1 MVFEKDDSCFVSFVI
16 LFVLGSKWEIIVPV
30 AVTQK
35 KQQVVR
41 SLQALQF
48 TEKGAT
54 PIEKD
59 KYLLF
64 LIYNIKCM

>member
-1 MVFEKDDSCFVSFVI
+1 MVFEKDDSYFVSFVI

-48 TEKGAT
+48 TEKGTT
-54 PIEKD
+54 PIEND

-64 LIYNIKCM
+64 LILT